1 MNKNKSFW
9 AVTTAIPIGCL
20 GGLIGLGG
28 AEFRLPVLV
37 GLFKYSARQAVSLNL
52 AVSLITVISSLIFR
66 LPQAP
71 LQDLLA
77 ESPVILALIS
87 GGILG
92 ANAGAQYAKHLTER
106 ALEKV
111 ILVLLVA
118 IGCLLLIESVF
129 ALNPHGLSMSIL
141 TSIVVGI
148 IMGTII
154 GAVSSLLGVAG
165 GELIIPTLILIFG
178 VDIKVAGTASL
189 LISLPTVMIG
199 LLRHRKNGA
208 FQKKEDLT
216 QLVLPMGF
224 GSIIGALIG
233 GMLMGAVSNSLLK
246 LILGLIL
253 IISACKM
260 YLKVRKKE
268 QHKK

>member
-1 MNKNKSFW
+1 MNGNKPFW
-9 AVTTAIPIGCL
+9 AAITAIPIGCL

-37 GLFKYSARQAVSLNL
+37 GLFKYSARKAVSLNL
-52 AVSLITVISSLIFR
+52 AVSLITLISSLIFR

-77 ESPVILALIS
+77 QSPIILALIS
-87 GGILG
+87 GGVLG
-92 ANAGAQYAKHLTER
+92 ANIGAQYVNHLTER
-106 ALEKV
+106 TLEKV
-111 ILVLLVA
+111 ILILLVV
-118 IGCLLLIESVF
+118 IGCLLLTESF
-129 ALNPHGLSMSIL
+129 IALNPDGISMSLFI
-141 TSIVVGI
+141 SISVGV

-208 FQKKEDLT
+208 FQEKEDIT
-216 QLVLPMGF
+216 QLVIPMGF
-224 GSIIGALIG
+224 GSILGAFIG
-233 GMLMGAVSNSLLK
+233 GMLMGNVSNSLLK
-246 LILGLIL
+246 FVLGLIL
-253 IISACKM
+253 IISAFKM
-260 YLKVRKKE
+260 FVKVRNK
-268 QHKK
+268 QNIS